1 MDFGDILAL
10 FATLGLGGILTQ
22 TAKAILARLTGRADR
37 EQDAWAQRDAEARH
51 RRVLEEA
58 LHDTREC
65 LRRHG
70 VPYADMPA
78 WPRRPDRK

>member
-1 MDFGDILAL
+1 MDIGELVTLLA
-10 FATLGLGGILTQ
+10 ALGAGGILTK
-22 TAKAILARLTGRADR
+22 TAETALARLTGRADR
-37 EQDAWAQRDAEARH
+37 EQGAWAQRDAEARH

-78 WPRRPDRK
+78 WPRRPDKK